1 MKNEKIARIIAVV
14 MCALALILVIGIG
27 VGAMNTISNV
37 ATGGTGGAC
46 AHKNL
51 KRSPQDE
58 PLNHVN
64 HLVLVECATCG
75 QDMQTVYEAH
85 DYAVGKCAVCDHAC
99 LHSAGNIVTY
109 AYKGNGEHYVYT
121 RCEVCRKTSTYTT
134 AACQLD
140 ARGICEKCGIGCAH
154 EDLIVDGDTALCNV
168 CGKDLVHAN
177 FTFYADPDDSSSI
190 RATGIWFAEGV
201 TWRSLFSYPYGF
213 DGTYTFSVG
222 VDDTVWLIAGGG
234 APLGTVRLNGVI
246 VTMDN
251 VVIKGA
257 DYVVIK

>member
-51 KRSPQDE
+51 KRSPQNE

-75 QDMQTVYEAH
+75 QDMQSVYEAH

-99 LHSAGNIVTY
+99 PHAAGNITSY

-121 RCEVCRKTSTYTT
+121 RCEVCRKASTYTT
-134 AACQLD
+134 AACQIG
-140 ARGICEKCGIGCAH
+140 ASGSCEKCGIGCAH
-154 EDLIVDGDTALCNV
+154 EDITVSGETAMCNI
-168 CGKDLVHAN
+168 CGKDLVSAKIIIDQ
-177 FTFYADPDDSSSI
+177 DPGEDVLNLASEI
-190 RATGIWFAEGV
+190 YFCPGA
-201 TWRSLFSYPYGF
+201 TWRQNRSSVVGLG
-213 DGTYTFSVG
+213 YTFGPGAGDV
-222 VDDTVWLIAGGG
+222 VYLIYDGNVSYGI
-234 APLGTVRLNGVI
+234 LTLNGAEVMFDDLL
-246 VTMDN
+246 VE
-251 VVIKGA
+251 GA
-257 DYVVIK
+257 EYYVEKF